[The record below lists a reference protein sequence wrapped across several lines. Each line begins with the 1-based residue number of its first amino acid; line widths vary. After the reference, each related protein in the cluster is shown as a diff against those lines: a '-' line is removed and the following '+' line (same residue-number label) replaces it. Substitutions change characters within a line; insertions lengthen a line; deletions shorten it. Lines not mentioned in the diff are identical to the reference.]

1 VSDSRAPKRGDYERI
16 ALDGAKATLTAQTA
30 AHVAVLEAADDVAD
44 AGTALSAALARRDSA
59 AQAHAGKVAAFA
71 ALVGNAE
78 AAHRLDLTPGQ
89 LRALTRTAHTTAP
102 SPNATAAVAAAAAR
116 EQPAA

>member
-1 VSDSRAPKRGDYERI
+1 MSDSRAPKRRDYERI
-16 ALDGAKATLTAQTA
+16 ALDAAKATLTAQTA
-30 AHVAVLEAADDVAD
+30 AHVAVLEAADDVANAD
-44 AGTALSAALARRDSA
+44 TALSAAQARRDTT
-59 AQAHAGKVAAFA
+59 AQAHAGKVATFA

-102 SPNATAAVAAAAAR
+102 SQNATTAATAR